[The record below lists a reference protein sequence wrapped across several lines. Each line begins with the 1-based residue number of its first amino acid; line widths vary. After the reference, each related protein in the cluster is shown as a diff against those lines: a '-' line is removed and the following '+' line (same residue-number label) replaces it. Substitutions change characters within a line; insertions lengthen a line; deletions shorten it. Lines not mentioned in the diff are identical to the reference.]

1 MYREAEGTAPVRG
14 PKVLVGLNVQFC
26 TPSSLDGLCFAW
38 PDRTL
43 CRCLAASLDQPRR
56 IFDDFA
62 AVVRVHVR
70 FSRRTRVRWQK
81 SPRSRADLKAEAL
94 KSDSEEM

>member
-14 PKVLVGLNVQFC
+14 PEVLVGLNVQFC

-62 AVVRVHVR
+62 VVRVHVR

-81 SPRSRADLKAEAL
+81 SLAPKQS
-94 KSDSEEM
+94 SELT